1 MRRHAPPPPQQ
12 QYVRDDVD
20 EGPPS
25 SAEPLTQRAVEDLLG
40 MRVVDFEKYRRV
52 FTHKSAV
59 RGTGVQSYER
69 YEFMGDAV
77 INFVVAKYLLDKFP
91 ASDEGFLTRIR
102 TKMVCSKALASI
114 AWGMG
119 LHRYVIMNAKALRQ
133 GWNSN
138 TRILEDA
145 FEALVGCVYLDLG
158 LMTAKTFVLAAMERF
173 LDPRELLTDTN
184 YKDILMRHQQS
195 RGLPLPDYAVVGT
208 DSGFFTVR
216 ASVVLA
222 ATSDAHAFAT
232 GRDTS
237 KKGAEQNAAQ
247 ALLAR
252 IGVVGTRV

>member
-1 MRRHAPPPPQQ
+1 
-12 QYVRDDVD
+12 
-20 EGPPS
+20 
-25 SAEPLTQRAVEDLLG
+25 
-40 MRVVDFEKYRRV
+40 
-52 FTHKSAV
+52 
-59 RGTGVQSYER
+59 
-69 YEFMGDAV
+69 MGDAV

-195 RGLPLPDYAVVGT
+195 RGLPLPEYAVVGT
-208 DSGFFTVR
+208 DGGFFTVR
-216 ASVVLA
+216 AGVLVA
-222 ATSDAHAFAT
+222 ASAGHAFAT

-237 KKGAEQNAAQ
+237 KKGAEQHAAQ
-247 ALLAR
+247 ALLAK